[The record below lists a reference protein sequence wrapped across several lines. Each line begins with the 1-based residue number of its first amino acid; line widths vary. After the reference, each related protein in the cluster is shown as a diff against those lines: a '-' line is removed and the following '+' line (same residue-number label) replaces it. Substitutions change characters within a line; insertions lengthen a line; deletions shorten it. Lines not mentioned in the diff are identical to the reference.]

1 MIIITVVDFRAP
13 ESLETHPNREVKSNE
28 TLDNFGHGQT
38 DIIRKGPLKS
48 GV

>member
-28 TLDNFGHGQT
+28 KEEILAWANRYH
-38 DIIRKGPLKS
+38 
-48 GV
+48 